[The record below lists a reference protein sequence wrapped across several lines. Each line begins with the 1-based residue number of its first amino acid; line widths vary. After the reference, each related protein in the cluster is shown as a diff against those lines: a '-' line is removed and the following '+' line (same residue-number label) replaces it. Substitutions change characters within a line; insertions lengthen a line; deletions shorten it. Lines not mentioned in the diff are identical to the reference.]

1 MRLYYNNY
9 ILEGTVDEIRDFIV
23 KETPTTVS
31 TTSTLTLSTDT
42 DDYIKDKLTSIINT
56 TPKKRG
62 PKSNK
67 E

>member
-56 TPKKRG
+56 APKKRG